1 MAQRSIRKSSMQRK
15 TRGISWAVAV
25 LCAVAAWHAG
35 PVLAQDGA
43 ASASV
48 WGSKKSS
55 WLLLKDG
62 QRDEVFAFAERFK
75 DYLTVART
83 AQTSTTELL
92 RLAKAAG
99 FVEFKEA
106 SQVKPGA
113 RLIMPVRDRALVLA
127 VVGSKPMTEGSRLV
141 GTHHDSP
148 HIDLKPRPVVPAAQ
162 GGLALFKT
170 VYYGGIKKH
179 QWANVPLALMGR
191 VDTPDGRSINVSIG
205 LAPADPVFVI
215 GDNAPHS
222 DRDLRTRSY
231 QDVFKGEELNP
242 VVGSVPAEK
251 NSVVGEVLRAL
262 KDKYGIQEE
271 DFVSADLQLVPAT
284 GPRDVGIDRGLVGAY
299 GQDDRLSTFCAAQ
312 ALFGVEGTPALT
324 ALAYVSNFEEVGSIN
339 NTGAASQVL
348 NGVYAR
354 LVGAQRASAY
364 SDLDLRQALRR
375 AQVVSADTND
385 GLNPL
390 FPETSEATNSAKVGY
405 GVAIKRY
412 GRGFDANSEFIAR
425 IRGILDQAGVPWQ
438 TQTPKVDVGGGGTI
452 GGFMSREEMEVIDL
466 GVPLISMHSTFEMS
480 SKVDVWNFYRF
491 MKAFYIAR

>member
-1 MAQRSIRKSSMQRK
+1 MNRMFPC
-15 TRGISWAVAV
+15 ISGSA
-25 LCAVAAWHAG
+25 CALGLLGLLGALSALPA
-35 PVLAQDGA
+35 LAQDSGPS
-43 ASASV
+43 ASA

-62 QRDEVFAFAERFK
+62 QRDEVFAFAEGYK
-75 DYLTVART
+75 DYLNVART

-92 RLAKAAG
+92 RRAQAAG
-99 FVEFKEA
+99 FVEFKEPG
-106 SQVKPGA
+106 QVRPGA
-113 RLIMPVRDRALVLA
+113 RLILPARDRALVLA
-127 VVGSKPMTEGSRLV
+127 VVGSKPLTEGSRLV

-179 QWANVPLALMGR
+179 QWGNVPLALMGR
-191 VDTPDGRSINVSIG
+191 IDTPEGRSIDVSIG
-205 LAPADPVFVI
+205 LAPGDPVFVI

-222 DRDLRTRSY
+222 DRDLRTRTY

-251 NSVVGEVLRAL
+251 SSVVAEVLRAL
-262 KDKYGIQEE
+262 KDKYSIQEE

-284 GPRDVGIDRGLVGAY
+284 LPRDVGIDRGLLGAY
-299 GQDDRLSTFCAAQ
+299 GQDDRLSTWCAAQ
-312 ALFGVEGTPALT
+312 ALLAVEGTPALT
-324 ALAYVSNFEEVGSIN
+324 ALAYFSNHEEVGSIN
-339 NTGAASQVL
+339 NTGAASQLL

-354 LVGAQRASAY
+354 LVGAQRGAAY

-405 GVAIKRY
+405 GVTIKRY
-412 GRGFDANSEFIAR
+412 GRGFDANSEYTAR
-425 IRGILDQAGVPWQ
+425 IRGILDGAGIPWQ

-491 MKAFYIAR
+491 MKAFYTAR

>member
-1 MAQRSIRKSSMQRK
+1 MKLK
-15 TRGISWAVAV
+15 TFCKVWVAGAV
-25 LCAVAAWHAG
+25 CALGTFHA
-35 PVLAQDGA
+35 PTALAQDNPPPG
-43 ASASV
+43 SA

-62 QRDEVFAFAERFK
+62 QREEVFAFAERFK
-75 DYLTVART
+75 DYLNVART
-83 AQTSTTELL
+83 AQGSTTELV
-92 RLAKAAG
+92 RMAKAAG
-99 FVEFKEA
+99 YVEFKDPA
-106 SQVKPGA
+106 QVKPGA
-113 RLIMPVRDRALVLA
+113 RLILPVRDRALVLA
-127 VVGSKPMTEGSRLV
+127 VIGSRPITEGSRLV

-179 QWANVPLALMGR
+179 QWGNVPLALLGR
-191 VDTPDGRSINVSIG
+191 IDTPDGRSIAVNIG

-222 DRDLRTRSY
+222 DRDLRTRTY
-231 QDVFKGEELNP
+231 QDVFKGEELDP

-251 NSVVGEVLRAL
+251 SSVVAEVLRAL

-284 GPRDVGIDRGLVGAY
+284 APRDVGIDRGLIGGY
-299 GQDDRLSTFCAAQ
+299 GQDDRLSTWCAAQ
-312 ALFGVEGTPALT
+312 ALLATEGTPVYT
-324 ALAYVSNFEEVGSIN
+324 ALAYASNFEEVGSIN

-354 LVGAQRASAY
+354 LVGAQRATAY
-364 SDLDLRQALRR
+364 SDLDLRQALRS
-375 AQVVSADTND
+375 AQVISADAND
-385 GLNPL
+385 GLNPI
-390 FPETSEATNSAKVGY
+390 FPETSEPTNSAKVGY
-405 GVAIKRY
+405 GVTIKRY
-412 GRGFDANSEFIAR
+412 GRGFDANAEFTAR
-425 IRGILDQAGVPWQ
+425 IRGILDQAGIPWQ

-491 MKAFYIAR
+491 MKAFYAAR